1 MNEMSKLLAIVIL
14 SGSLA
19 AACGGDSSK
28 VTRTGNPETSTSNSL
43 APAAAA
49 APIPVQVFELQP
61 PLSDG
66 AMIIP
71 GTITVEGTATVLA
84 QRDGTIT
91 QVHAQEGERI
101 SKGQTIATLSSD
113 DQLTELRQAELE
125 VNRLKIEEQQYESLV
140 NINRSEFEREQ
151 ALVKEGISSQRD
163 LELAKFK
170 LDGAMSEREKTR
182 IATRTAQAK
191 VEAVRFEIRKGTI
204 VAPVAGVVTRRHV
217 NLGTSVAKNDKLFDI
232 SPLTPLRVKF
242 QLPQGARGQLGPGSL
257 VSLMLPDSERAL
269 AQARVRRID
278 PVADAASNTFGY
290 LADVIGRVN
299 LIPGTTVNVRL
310 HSGGAAAANPTYW
323 IPRAAFP
330 AGADPR
336 DGATAT
342 VLVVENNRCA
352 ARTVVLNTIE
362 GDQVGVASGLIAGDR
377 VIIAPPANLKTGDL
391 VEPS

>member
-1 MNEMSKLLAIVIL
+1 MNKMSKLLAIIIL
-14 SGSLA
+14 SGSFVA
-19 AACGGDSSK
+19 GCRGDGK
-28 VTRTGNPETSTSNSL
+28 VPRAGSPETATSNQI
-43 APAAAA
+43 APAVMP
-49 APIPVQVFELQP
+49 APIPVQVFELP
-61 PLSDG
+61 PHAANDAL
-66 AMIIP
+66 AVP

-101 SKGQTIATLSSD
+101 AKGQTIATLSSD
-113 DQLTELRQAELE
+113 DQLTDLRQAELE

-140 NINRSEFEREQ
+140 NVNRSEWEREQ
-151 ALVKEGISSQRD
+151 ALFKEGIASQRD

-170 LDGAMSEREKTR
+170 LDGATSEREKTR

-204 VAPVAGVVTRRHV
+204 IAPLAGVVTRRHV

-242 QLPQGARGQLGPGSL
+242 QLPQTARGQLAPGSL
-257 VSLMLPDSERAL
+257 VSLMLPDSDRAL
-269 AQARVRRID
+269 AQARVRRVD
-278 PVADAASNTFGY
+278 PLADAASNTFGY

-310 HSGGAAAANPTYW
+310 HSGGAVTNPTYW
-323 IPRAAFP
+323 IPRTALP
-330 AGADPR
+330 AGVDPR

-362 GDQVGVASGLIAGDR
+362 GDQVGIASGLIAGDR
-377 VIIAPPANLKTGDL
+377 VIIAPPAHLKTGDL

>member
-1 MNEMSKLLAIVIL
+1 MNKMSKRLAIIIL
-14 SGSLA
+14 SGSLFVVA
-19 AACGGDSSK
+19 GCASGGKNPKPVS
-28 VTRTGNPETSTSNSL
+28 PETAISNP
-43 APAAAA
+43 PAAS
-49 APIPVQVFELQP
+49 PIPVQVFELP
-61 PLSDG
+61 PQISSGDL
-66 AMIIP
+66 AVP

-91 QVHAQEGERI
+91 QVNAQEGERI

-140 NINRSEFEREQ
+140 NVNRSEFEREQ
-151 ALVKEGISSQRD
+151 ALFKEGISSQRD

-170 LDGAMSEREKTR
+170 LDGAASEREKTR

-204 VAPVAGVVTRRHV
+204 LAPVAGVVTRRHV

-232 SPLTPLRVKF
+232 SPLAPLRVKF
-242 QLPQGARGQLGPGSL
+242 QLPQTERGRIGPGSL
-257 VSLMLPDSERAL
+257 VSLMLPNSERAL

-278 PVADAASNTFGY
+278 PVADEASNTFGY
-290 LADVIGRVN
+290 LADVIDRVN

-310 HSGGAAAANPTYW
+310 QSGGATNPTYW
-323 IPRAAFP
+323 IPRTAFP
-330 AGADPR
+330 VGAEPR

-377 VIIAPPANLKTGDL
+377 VIIAPPAHLKTGDL